1 MNNETEHLHARP
13 YRAVAVAKSTAS
25 LDATGLRK
33 VARLGGLDLPE
44 DRAAALLPLYSA
56 LMSSC
61 DRLEKVDPD
70 WAGKPAPE
78 RERKR

>member
-1 MNNETEHLHARP
+1 M
-13 YRAVAVAKSTAS
+13 AKSTEG
-25 LDATGLRK
+25 LDAAGLRR

-44 DRAAALLPLYSA
+44 DRAAALLPLYAA

-61 DRLEKVDPD
+61 DRLAKVDPD

-78 RERKR
+78 REKKK

>member
-1 MNNETEHLHARP
+1 M
-13 YRAVAVAKSTAS
+13 AKSTEG
-25 LDATGLRK
+25 LDAAGLRR

-61 DRLEKVDPD
+61 DRLVRVDPD
-70 WAGKPAPE
+70 WAGRPE
-78 RERKR
+78 PKREGRQERKT

>member
-1 MNNETEHLHARP
+1 M
-13 YRAVAVAKSTAS
+13 AKSTAG
-25 LDATGLRK
+25 LDAAALRR
-33 VARLGGLDLPE
+33 VARLGGLELPE

-61 DRLEKVDPD
+61 DRLAAVDPD

-78 RERKR
+78 REKRR